1 LCYLFGHHDKKIHLP
16 QAEENNFG
24 RSVFVAN
31 NIKPSTRAYSV
42 LPEQMRR
49 WRTMFGS
56 LPVPRRDD
64 SDEDNGNQPNHQL
77 LQILNKK
84 TAHQGGVGKSVGEF
98 EMLRSTFDG
107 LR

>member
-1 LCYLFGHHDKKIHLP
+1 MKKKFIALRLKKKIL
-16 QAEENNFG
+16 AEAF
-24 RSVFVAN
+24 SKPN
-31 NIKPSTRAYSV
+31 NIKPTASAYSV
-42 LPEQMRR
+42 LPEQIRR
-49 WRTMFGS
+49 WRTMFAS
-56 LPVPRRDD
+56 LPVPAGDD
-64 SDEDNGNQPNHQL
+64 NDEDNGNQPNHQL